1 MEAFKKMD
9 SDFLRGK
16 TVLIVDD
23 ATIIRLMLRKMFSRN
38 GITIAGEAEDGEEAV
53 RLFEAMGPDFV
64 TMDITMP
71 GMDGIS
77 ATRKIM
83 QFNPKARIIMVS
95 ALGQESKVREAIS
108 AGAKDFIVKPLKEDR
123 LMSSVRRVLIEA

>member
-1 MEAFKKMD
+1 MADDHIK
-9 SDFLRGK
+9 GK

-23 ATIIRLMLRKMFSRN
+23 ATIIRLMLRKMFTKN
-38 GITIAGEAEDGEEAV
+38 GISVVGEAEDGEDAV
-53 RLFEAMGPDFV
+53 RIFQETKPDFV

-71 GMDGIS
+71 GMDGIT

-83 QFNPKARIIMVS
+83 QVHPSARIIMVS
-95 ALGQESKVREAIS
+95 ALGQESKVREAIT

-123 LMSSVRRVLIEA
+123 LMSSVRRILLEL

>member
-1 MEAFKKMD
+1 MNEDA
-9 SDFLRGK
+9 LRGK

-23 ATIIRLMLRKMFSRN
+23 ATIIRLMLRKMFQKN
-38 GITIAGEAEDGEEAV
+38 GITVAGEAEDGDEAV
-53 RLFEAMGPDFV
+53 RLYQAMNPDFV

-71 GMDGIS
+71 GMDGIT
-77 ATRKIM
+77 ATRQIM
-83 QFNPKARIIMVS
+83 LTSPKARIIMVS

-123 LMSSVRRVLIEA
+123 LMSSVRRVLIEP

>member
-1 MEAFKKMD
+1 M
-9 SDFLRGK
+9 SDDKLAGR

-23 ATIIRLMLRKMFSRN
+23 ATIIRLMLRKMFTKN
-38 GITIAGEAEDGEEAV
+38 GITVVAEAEDGEEAV
-53 RLFEAMGPDFV
+53 RFYQSASPDFV

-71 GMDGIS
+71 GMDGIT

-83 QFNPKARIIMVS
+83 QYDPKARIVMVS
-95 ALGQESKVREAIS
+95 ALGQESKVREAIT

-123 LMSSVRRVLIEA
+123 IMSSVRRVLIEA

>member
-1 MEAFKKMD
+1 MAED
-9 SDFLRGK
+9 TLRGK

-23 ATIIRLMLRKMFSRN
+23 ATIIRLMLRKMFQRN
-38 GITIAGEAEDGEEAV
+38 GITVAGEAEDGEEAV
-53 RLFEAMGPDFV
+53 RLYEAMCPDFV

-71 GMDGIS
+71 GMDGIT

-83 QFNPKARIIMVS
+83 MFNPKARIIMVS

-123 LMSSVRRVLIEA
+123 LMSSVRRVLIEP

>member
-1 MEAFKKMD
+1 MAD
-9 SDFLRGK
+9 DTLRGK

-23 ATIIRLMLRKMFSRN
+23 ATIIRLMLRKMFQRN
-38 GITIAGEAEDGEEAV
+38 GITVAGEAEDGEEAV
-53 RLFEAMGPDFV
+53 RLYEAMCPDFV

-71 GMDGIS
+71 GMDGIT

-83 QFNPKARIIMVS
+83 MFNPKARIIMVS

-108 AGAKDFIVKPLKEDR
+108 AGA
-123 LMSSVRRVLIEA
+123 

>member
-1 MEAFKKMD
+1 M
-9 SDFLRGK
+9 SDDKLSGR

-23 ATIIRLMLRKMFSRN
+23 ATIIRLKLRKMFTKN
-38 GITIAGEAEDGEEAV
+38 GITVVAEAGEEAV
-53 RLFEAMGPDFV
+53 RFYQSASPDFV

-71 GMDGIS
+71 GMDGIT

-83 QFNPKARIIMVS
+83 QYDPKARIVMVS
-95 ALGQESKVREAIS
+95 ALGQESKVREAIT

-123 LMSSVRRVLIEA
+123 IMSSVRRVLIEA